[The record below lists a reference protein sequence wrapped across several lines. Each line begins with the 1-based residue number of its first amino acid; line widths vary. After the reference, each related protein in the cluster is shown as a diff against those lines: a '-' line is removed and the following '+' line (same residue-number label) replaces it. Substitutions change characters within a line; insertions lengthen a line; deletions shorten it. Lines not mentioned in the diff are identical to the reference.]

1 MYRYRVVNHEG
12 GNSES
17 TKSYRQSLASRDL
30 CGAGDL
36 LLYFGLD
43 FFNDGGALGSMEVLN
58 DGSEVHFKATRRV
71 AVPSE
76 AGFDIRIAVLEL
88 RFEDAVWFTLERG
101 PGNPDLRGFLD
112 SEIDGQTERITEA
125 EQHHGGE
132 FHSLTM
138 RFSGGWIVMVFRR
151 LHVVPDDP
159 ILWAREIRDPESELE
174 LFGLVEADPKTKSD
188 RSDRATQLSARLQTA
203 PKPSARNS
211 CLNIVR

>member
-30 CGAGDL
+30 SGAGDL

-43 FFNDGGALGSMEVLN
+43 FFCDGGGLGAIEILN
-58 DGSEVHFKATRRV
+58 EGSDVHIKATRKV
-71 AVPSE
+71 VVPADSD
-76 AGFDIRIAVLEL
+76 FDIRIIVLEL

-101 PGNPDLRGFLD
+101 PGNSDLGSFLD

-125 EQHHGGE
+125 EKHQGGE

-138 RFSGGWIVMVFRR
+138 RFSGGWIAMVFRR
-151 LHVVPDDP
+151 LYVVPDDP
-159 ILWAREIRDPESELE
+159 ILWARELRDPESDLE
-174 LFGLVEADPKTKSD
+174 LFGLPEPASPGGV
-188 RSDRATQLSARLQTA
+188 RSA
-203 PKPSARNS
+203 
-211 CLNIVR
+211 